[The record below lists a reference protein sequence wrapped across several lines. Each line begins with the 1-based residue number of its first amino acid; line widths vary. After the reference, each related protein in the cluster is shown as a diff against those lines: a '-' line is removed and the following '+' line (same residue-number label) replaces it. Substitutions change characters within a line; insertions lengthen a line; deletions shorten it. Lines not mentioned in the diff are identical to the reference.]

1 MAASG
6 LHSAFDAEE
15 LFGDSTCAAAPL
27 RVGSRGWRGS
37 PNRKVCHFQSR
48 SARMLCSNRDRQ
60 DSSSECESTD
70 EDSGNTRKG
79 ITTMEA
85 ASSLFRIG
93 SGTTQDLREEI
104 TAGGQSRPLEL
115 LSAEQ
120 ALVRDLQRGDR
131 QAFALLLGEHQQ
143 AVYGYLRAR
152 SLDFMHAEDA
162 TQEVFLRCYMQRER
176 LDRGTTIRGWLLGIA
191 RNVLLEHLRKV
202 KRSREQAWTALC
214 LELDELVTQ
223 PAVSPLERHGH
234 QDPAALLPVC
244 LDSLGQSARASLEM
258 HYRSGLR
265 LNEIAVKLKRSEG
278 AVKLLMFRAR
288 QALKHCLRTRM
299 EQEGS

>member
-1 MAASG
+1 
-6 LHSAFDAEE
+6 
-15 LFGDSTCAAAPL
+15 
-27 RVGSRGWRGS
+27 
-37 PNRKVCHFQSR
+37 
-48 SARMLCSNRDRQ
+48 MLSSNRDIQ
-60 DSSSECESTD
+60 DSDCECKHTA
-70 EDSGNTRKG
+70 EDSDNGREG
-79 ITTMEA
+79 ITKMEA
-85 ASSLFRIG
+85 ASSLFRLG
-93 SGTTQDLREEI
+93 SGTTQDRREEI
-104 TAGGQSRPLEL
+104 AASGHSGPLEV

-131 QAFALLLGEHQQ
+131 QAFASLLAEHQQ

-202 KRSREQAWTALC
+202 KRSREQAWTELC

-223 PAVSPLERHGH
+223 PTISPLERHGN

-299 EQEGS
+299 EQESS